1 MNVPPDGQ
9 NDGRQERQVAECEEE
24 RVEGRVELR
33 VGGGRLVARPPAVP
47 GKALARRKP
56 ATNQVETTKIFIR
69 RHFRFI
75 TLAFD
80 IKTKNQSQYGWQVN
94 RF

>member
-56 ATNQVETTKIFIR
+56 ATSQVETTKIFTR
-69 RHFRFI
+69 
-75 TLAFD
+75 
-80 IKTKNQSQYGWQVN
+80 
-94 RF
+94 